1 MLSLPLFSMN
11 LFHGEPQIDFG
22 SMTSLLLFMR
32 KLDFIVLGA
41 WLRSAWLIVLF

>member
-22 SMTSLLLFMR
+22 WMTTLLQFMR
-32 KLDFIVLGA
+32 KLDYIVLGA
-41 WLRSAWLIVLF
+41 WLRSACLILLF